1 MSIVF
6 AAIGGRAGY
15 LEAFLIAIVGSVGY
29 ELNAQLVSRFAFD
42 VGGSMTVFLYGG
54 AMGTI
59 LSLLLTLK
67 EKASI
72 NVHPEY
78 TANKMSRIICLL
90 GAAFCW
96 VFFPVLNM
104 NISPQLFLFS
114 NAGLATFICISTS
127 VVTMVALSLV
137 VDMKLNIRG
146 LITAPIAGGVIVGSS
161 SLHIYNPL

>member
-15 LEAFLIAIVGSVGY
+15 LEAFLIATIGTVGY
-29 ELNAQLVSRFAFD
+29 EFNDQLISRFAFD

-54 AMGTI
+54 AMGTV
-59 LSLLLTLK
+59 LSLLLSLK
-67 EKASI
+67 EGASTNI
-72 NVHPEY
+72 HPEY
-78 TANKMSRIICLL
+78 TSNKLSRVICLI

-114 NAGLATFICISTS
+114 NAGLSTFICISTS

-137 VDMKLNIRG
+137 IDTRLNIRG
-146 LITAPIAGGVIVGSS
+146 LITAPIAGGIIIGNS
-161 SLHIYNPL
+161 SLYIYNPL